1 MTSTTVAQHTTQPLN
16 FGPEWL
22 RALSTPDSATS
33 IPTSGGS
40 SSGNVFKFSAT
51 KYRYSKDEILALRAN
66 ISERLTENTQNEIIE
81 NLRDVESVF
90 RPNAMEPLAL
100 TAPTPEET
108 VKMNAL
114 SSYISGRTPGG
125 AGRTGSNTQQSQQ
138 EPRNTRGGGSMSNGR
153 GGSRGRG
160 GRDNTYGSNR
170 GNNNN
175 SDDNG
180 ENGNTGDET
189 AGSSSSWSRSNY
201 HPRGGSFGN
210 RIRSF
215 DDRDQSQTFRRG
227 GGGGGGGPGSSTRQ
241 TADGWRRSRGD
252 DDDSNEQNED
262 SPTTANGSSSW
273 ASRGGPSK
281 RGGSSSSSMDLRTKS
296 NEKWN
301 SNDDR
306 PGPSNSYESNQ
317 QRGGGGSGW
326 RTNAS
331 TSDRDFNS
339 RRPPVKRDR
348 MPEWMDDDINDDEDN
363 HLNNATF
370 EQDGTFTRSSAVR
383 QSNNN
388 TNNELERTQSQSGS
402 DETLQQN
409 NAIPT
414 QHEEESKPEKTLPQI
429 DTTTTNNAPIVAES
443 VVSQPTPPVQQSL
456 STWDDDFDHSD
467 VATAV
472 VESTL
477 AEATDYSPPI
487 SARSKSR
494 LISMEQT
501 HPTASIIPQP
511 RAPLI
516 IDDKQWFYKDPQNTV
531 QGPFSSADMERWFTA
546 GYFTILLPVKR
557 LGETQFTTIQQ
568 LTKELGRLP
577 FRSDAPSLPSTPV
590 QKQQPVVPEPQ
601 KFNPMTYATS
611 SVSNNAFIDDYL
623 MQQQQSR
630 QNAQHSLLFN
640 RQTSMPI
647 SSNDRKTISSPS
659 NISSQL
665 QTYFNSQQQQQQPQ
679 SSSSIFPSNIAT
691 DPAIIYQQQLQRSM
705 SSTNSQQSNPIS
717 YDDMQRSF
725 RQLSSHSTSSNN
737 NNSLFFP
744 SNASVSQQQSNDLM
758 TRLTQAMQTRS
769 KQQQQQEKFEEERR
783 RELEMERLKSYEQ
796 ARLQREEAERRKI
809 QDNRQ
814 INFEQLTKTIE
825 NKNQSSADFEQILA
839 YQSLQYQKEQA
850 KLEAQQAENV
860 RRYQQHYREQQPQ
873 QSMYKIPETANWPRH
888 LSQNNDSTQLLNF
901 TDIQKQE
908 QDRRSHEAT
917 AFAHQYGKSEILPIP
932 NSSPS
937 LSSPSTNK
945 PSSWA
950 RTLFAGSNNG
960 NSNIPSTSSHILSDH
975 NTNENTG
982 IESSSASITSY
993 NQQATNAVLSLL
1005 NIHPKSRS
1013 VTNQQSTPWNGTNN
1027 ISNTSLQDLQR
1038 QQAQNEMRQ
1047 QQQQPH
1053 HILSDHSST
1062 STPVWGSNF
1071 QQPPTASQQSPS
1083 SSSALLWNNQ
1093 QSTLSSKSS
1102 NKPSTPWTELKPT
1115 SPSAIIPAK
1124 INPTN
1129 DDVIKTEREAKHL
1142 YTQTRTQDALS
1153 KWTQTQFKDNLK
1165 DIDVPTLIQ
1174 LLKDID
1180 NAGEI
1185 IEYVQPYI
1193 GSVSKAK
1200 EFANDFLSKRNQLAN
1215 AEPDLDN
1222 ERLNELVMAPTSSN
1236 DNSGSGGD
1244 EGFQLASSNGQKKK
1258 AKKMKGQKIDV
1269 KQLGFMVNNR
1279 PEQRDDIDKVPM

>member
-108 VKMNAL
+108 IKMNAL

-262 SPTTANGSSSW
+262 SPTTANGSTSW
-273 ASRGGPSK
+273 ASRGGSSK
-281 RGGSSSSSMDLRTKS
+281 RGSSSSMDLRTKS

-402 DETLQQN
+402 DETLPQN

-414 QHEEESKPEKTLPQI
+414 QQEEESKPEKTLPQI
-429 DTTTTNNAPIVAES
+429 DTTTTNNAPVVAES
-443 VVSQPTPPVQQSL
+443 AVSQPTPPVQQSH

-1047 QQQQPH
+1047 QQQQQPH

>member
-108 VKMNAL
+108 IKMNAL

-227 GGGGGGGPGSSTRQ
+227 GGGGGGPGSSARQ

-665 QTYFNSQQQQQQPQ
+665 QTYFNSQQQQQQQQQPQ

-744 SNASVSQQQSNDLM
+744 SNVSVSQQQSNDLM

-917 AFAHQYGKSEILPIP
+917 AFAHQY
-932 NSSPS
+932 
-937 LSSPSTNK
+937 
-945 PSSWA
+945 
-950 RTLFAGSNNG
+950 
-960 NSNIPSTSSHILSDH
+960 
-975 NTNENTG
+975 
-982 IESSSASITSY
+982 
-993 NQQATNAVLSLL
+993 
-1005 NIHPKSRS
+1005 
-1013 VTNQQSTPWNGTNN
+1013 
-1027 ISNTSLQDLQR
+1027 
-1038 QQAQNEMRQ
+1038 
-1047 QQQQPH
+1047 
-1053 HILSDHSST
+1053 
-1062 STPVWGSNF
+1062 
-1071 QQPPTASQQSPS
+1071 
-1083 SSSALLWNNQ
+1083 
-1093 QSTLSSKSS
+1093 
-1102 NKPSTPWTELKPT
+1102 
-1115 SPSAIIPAK
+1115 
-1124 INPTN
+1124 
-1129 DDVIKTEREAKHL
+1129 
-1142 YTQTRTQDALS
+1142 
-1153 KWTQTQFKDNLK
+1153 
-1165 DIDVPTLIQ
+1165 
-1174 LLKDID
+1174 
-1180 NAGEI
+1180 
-1185 IEYVQPYI
+1185 
-1193 GSVSKAK
+1193 
-1200 EFANDFLSKRNQLAN
+1200 
-1215 AEPDLDN
+1215 
-1222 ERLNELVMAPTSSN
+1222 
-1236 DNSGSGGD
+1236 
-1244 EGFQLASSNGQKKK
+1244 
-1258 AKKMKGQKIDV
+1258 
-1269 KQLGFMVNNR
+1269 
-1279 PEQRDDIDKVPM
+1279 